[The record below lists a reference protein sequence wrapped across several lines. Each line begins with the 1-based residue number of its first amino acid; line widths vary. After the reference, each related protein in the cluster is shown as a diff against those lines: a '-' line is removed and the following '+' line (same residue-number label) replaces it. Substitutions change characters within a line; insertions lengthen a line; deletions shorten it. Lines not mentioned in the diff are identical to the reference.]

1 MMTVEVAYMKSDDIY
16 GICKNLGLS
25 KVDVGNVLS
34 TKENKFDS
42 PSADIYKVGNK
53 YGTVSRADLYKDG
66 SFYGSISI
74 KDF

>member
-1 MMTVEVAYMKSDDIY
+1 MKSDDIY

-25 KVDVGNVLS
+25 KVDVDNVLS

-53 YGTVSRADLYKDG
+53 YGTVSRADLYKD
-66 SFYGSISI
+66 
-74 KDF
+74 